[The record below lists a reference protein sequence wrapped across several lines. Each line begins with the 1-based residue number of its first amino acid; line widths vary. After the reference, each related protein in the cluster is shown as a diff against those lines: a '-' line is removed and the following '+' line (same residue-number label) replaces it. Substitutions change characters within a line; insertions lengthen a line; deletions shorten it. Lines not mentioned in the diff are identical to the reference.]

1 MQHKKLACANKPAN
15 ERASATLFGPAEAKA
30 VALCT
35 SKPKRCKRASKRSAM
50 EKNNKREQHFSKALL
65 LLIAGLLCFCYATSN
80 ECSRLSAFCAAH
92 RTRVVASCLSLSIC
106 FYFVLLRFPELRA
119 GSSLLLVSLE
129 SIVGET
135 SQSRW
140 LISRWMESE
149 LWSIRQDSYRYGW
162 KASWEILS
170 PSTHKDAY

>member
-1 MQHKKLACANKPAN
+1 MQHKKLACASKPAN

-65 LLIAGLLCFCYATSN
+65 LLLPIAGLLCFCYATSN
-80 ECSRLSAFCAAH
+80 ERNILSAFCAAH

-106 FYFVLLRFPELRA
+106 FYSVLLRFPELRA

-135 SQSRW
+135 RQSRW
-140 LISRWMESE
+140 LIS
-149 LWSIRQDSYRYGW
+149 G
-162 KASWEILS
+162 
-170 PSTHKDAY
+170 